1 MKAQLN
7 FSLSSARVANQDLGN
22 QDLGNQD
29 SLVNRV
35 EEDLVDRDRAGKAVR
50 VADPDNQV
58 SLGNQVVV
66 VLALVVE
73 LLQVKCDCHQ
83 FRY

>member
-22 QDLGNQD
+22 QD

-35 EEDLVDRDRAGKAVR
+35 EEDLVDRDKVDRAGKAVR

>member
-22 QDLGNQD
+22 QD

-35 EEDLVDRDRAGKAVR
+35 EEDLVDRDKVDRAGKAVR

-66 VLALVVE
+66 VMVVE

>member
-22 QDLGNQD
+22 QDSLG
-29 SLVNRV
+29 NRV
-35 EEDLVDRDRAGKAVR
+35 EEDLVDRDKVDRAGKAVR

-66 VLALVVE
+66 VLVVE

>member
-7 FSLSSARVANQDLGN
+7 FSLSNARVAN

-35 EEDLVDRDRAGKAVR
+35 EEDLVDRDKVDRAVKAVR

-58 SLGNQVVV
+58 SRGNQVVV
-66 VLALVVE
+66 VLAELVVE

>member
-1 MKAQLN
+1 MEAQLN

-22 QDLGNQD
+22 QD

-35 EEDLVDRDRAGKAVR
+35 EEDLVDRDKVDRAGKAVR